1 MVFDW
6 VSLFVA
12 FYRFHLLTVT
22 LSTPIQVRYVSPVP
36 YLDTNAPLE

>member
-12 FYRFHLLTVT
+12 LYRPHLLTTT
-22 LSTPIQVRYVSPVP
+22 LSTPIQVRYVSPMS
-36 YLDTNAPLE
+36 YIDTNAILE